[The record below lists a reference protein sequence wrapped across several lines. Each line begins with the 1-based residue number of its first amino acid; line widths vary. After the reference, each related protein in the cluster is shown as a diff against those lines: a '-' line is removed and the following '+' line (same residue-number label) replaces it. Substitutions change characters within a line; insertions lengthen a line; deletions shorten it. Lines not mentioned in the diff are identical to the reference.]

1 MRENHFL
8 TLNRALNGAML
19 AAVLLT
25 SSNVFAAEIA
35 SPESVGMSSA
45 ALNSATARLQKHIDD
60 GEIAG
65 VVAAVARD
73 GKLVYQVALGKL
85 DRERDADMPEDA
97 LFRIY
102 SMSREITSVAALR
115 LFEEGAFKFDDPV
128 SKYLPEFSDQRVLL
142 NSESTDLEA
151 TRPRVGEMTIG
162 HLLTHTSGLGS
173 RSSALYRENNV
184 RDRAQ
189 SLDAMVSKAA
199 RVPLFQDPGTEFR
212 YGIHATII
220 GKLIE
225 VWSGQPFEEYL
236 QQNLLAPLGMTSTLF
251 WAEGNDADRLA
262 QLYRPEAGELSPYA
276 IETMPWT
283 QRPVLVE
290 GGVGL
295 LSSVPDYVRF
305 AQMVLDRGKIPGTE
319 ERILSESTAALMYEN
334 AVPEAAMPIGDSRYW
349 LGSGWSLG
357 GFNVVLDPSPLC
369 PLVTVAIGLVRRALA
384 FLSILSK
391 ALSLLSWRRSRPRM
405 AEDSERTL
413 VTLSMRRLLKD
424 ASLACAFRMAAML
437 RIFTKREG

>member
-25 SSNVFAAEIA
+25 SSSVFAAEIA

-60 GEIAG
+60 GDIAG

-85 DRERDADMPEDA
+85 DRERDADMQEDA

-115 LFEEGAFKFDDPV
+115 LFEEGAFNFDDPV

-151 TRPRVGEMTIG
+151 TRPRVGEMTIA

-262 QLYRPEAGELSPYA
+262 QLYRPEAGDLSPYA
-276 IETMPWT
+276 IETVPWT

-305 AQMVLDRGKIPGTE
+305 SQMVLDRGKIPGTE
-319 ERILSESTAALMYEN
+319 ERILSEATAALMYEN

-357 GFNVVLDPSPLC
+357 GFNVVLDPSTYAYPVSKSTIWWDGSAGTRFFID
-369 PLVTVAIGLVRRALA
+369 PIEGTVIVIMAQVSPSNGGGFRENFSDLVDAAIIERR
-384 FLSILSK
+384 
-391 ALSLLSWRRSRPRM
+391 
-405 AEDSERTL
+405 
-413 VTLSMRRLLKD
+413 
-424 ASLACAFRMAAML
+424 
-437 RIFTKREG
+437 

>member
-25 SSNVFAAEIA
+25 YSSVFAAEIA

-97 LFRIY
+97 LFRIH

-319 ERILSESTAALMYEN
+319 GRILSEATAALMYEN
-334 AVPEAAMPIGDSRYW
+334 AVSEAAMPISGSRYW

-357 GFNVVLDPSPLC
+357 GFNVVLDPSTYAYPVSKGTIWWDGSAGTRFFID
-369 PLVTVAIGLVRRALA
+369 PIEGTVIVIMAQVSPSNGGGFRENFSHLVDAAIIERR
-384 FLSILSK
+384 
-391 ALSLLSWRRSRPRM
+391 
-405 AEDSERTL
+405 
-413 VTLSMRRLLKD
+413 
-424 ASLACAFRMAAML
+424 
-437 RIFTKREG
+437 

>member
-25 SSNVFAAEIA
+25 YSSVFAAEIA

-85 DRERDADMPEDA
+85 DRERDADMREDA

-115 LFEEGAFKFDDPV
+115 LFEEGAFNFDDPV

-151 TRPRVGEMTIG
+151 TRPRVGEMTIA

-199 RVPLFQDPGTEFR
+199 QVPLFQDPGTEFR

-262 QLYRPEAGELSPYA
+262 QLYRPEAGDLSPYA
-276 IETMPWT
+276 IETVPWT

-305 AQMVLDRGKIPGTE
+305 SQMILDRGKIPGTE
-319 ERILSESTAALMYEN
+319 ERILSEATAALIYEN

-357 GFNVVLDPSPLC
+357 GFNVVLDPSTYAYPVSKGTIWWDGSAGTRFFID
-369 PLVTVAIGLVRRALA
+369 PIEGTVIVIMAQVSPSNGGGFRENFSHLVDAAIIERR
-384 FLSILSK
+384 
-391 ALSLLSWRRSRPRM
+391 
-405 AEDSERTL
+405 
-413 VTLSMRRLLKD
+413 
-424 ASLACAFRMAAML
+424 
-437 RIFTKREG
+437 

>member
-85 DRERDADMPEDA
+85 DRERYADMPEDA

-357 GFNVVLDPSPLC
+357 GFNVVLDPSTYAYPVSKGTIWWDGSAGTRFFID
-369 PLVTVAIGLVRRALA
+369 PIEGTVIVIMAQVSPSNGGGFRENFSHLVDAAIIERR
-384 FLSILSK
+384 
-391 ALSLLSWRRSRPRM
+391 
-405 AEDSERTL
+405 
-413 VTLSMRRLLKD
+413 
-424 ASLACAFRMAAML
+424 
-437 RIFTKREG
+437 

>member
-85 DRERDADMPEDA
+85 DRERYADMPEDA

-357 GFNVVLDPSPLC
+357 GFNVALDPSTYAYPVSKGTIWWDGSAGTRFFID
-369 PLVTVAIGLVRRALA
+369 PIEGTVIVIMAQVSPSNGGGFRENFSHLVDAAIIERR
-384 FLSILSK
+384 
-391 ALSLLSWRRSRPRM
+391 
-405 AEDSERTL
+405 
-413 VTLSMRRLLKD
+413 
-424 ASLACAFRMAAML
+424 
-437 RIFTKREG
+437 

>member
-25 SSNVFAAEIA
+25 YSSVFAAEIA

-85 DRERDADMPEDA
+85 DRERDADMREDA

-115 LFEEGAFKFDDPV
+115 LFEEGAFNFDDPV

-151 TRPRVGEMTIG
+151 TRPRVGEMTIA

-251 WAEGNDADRLA
+251 WTEGNDADRLD
-262 QLYRPEAGELSPYA
+262 QLYRPEAGDLSPYA
-276 IETMPWT
+276 IETVPWT

-305 AQMVLDRGKIPGTE
+305 SQMVLDRGKIPGTE
-319 ERILSESTAALMYEN
+319 ERILSEATAALMYEN

-357 GFNVVLDPSPLC
+357 GFNVVLDPSTYAYPVSKSTIWWDGSAGTRFFID
-369 PLVTVAIGLVRRALA
+369 PIEGTVIVIMAQVSPSNGGGFRENFSHLVDAAIIERR
-384 FLSILSK
+384 
-391 ALSLLSWRRSRPRM
+391 
-405 AEDSERTL
+405 
-413 VTLSMRRLLKD
+413 
-424 ASLACAFRMAAML
+424 
-437 RIFTKREG
+437 

>member
-19 AAVLLT
+19 AAVMLT
-25 SSNVFAAEIA
+25 YSSVFAAEIA

-85 DRERDADMPEDA
+85 DRERGADMPEDA

-305 AQMVLDRGKIPGTE
+305 SQMVLDRGKITGTE
-319 ERILSESTAALMYEN
+319 ERILSEATAALMYEN

-357 GFNVVLDPSPLC
+357 GFNVVLDPSTYAYPVSKGTIWWDGSAGTRFFID
-369 PLVTVAIGLVRRALA
+369 PIEGTVIVIMAQVSPSNGGGFRENFSHLVDAAIIERR
-384 FLSILSK
+384 
-391 ALSLLSWRRSRPRM
+391 
-405 AEDSERTL
+405 
-413 VTLSMRRLLKD
+413 
-424 ASLACAFRMAAML
+424 
-437 RIFTKREG
+437 

>member
-25 SSNVFAAEIA
+25 YSSVFAAEIA

-85 DRERDADMPEDA
+85 DRERDADMREDA

-115 LFEEGAFKFDDPV
+115 LFEEGAFNFDDPV

-151 TRPRVGEMTIG
+151 TRPRVGEMTIA

-357 GFNVVLDPSPLC
+357 GFNVVLDPSTYAYPVSKSTIWWDGSAGTRFFID
-369 PLVTVAIGLVRRALA
+369 PIEGTVIVIMAQVSPSNGGGFRENFSHLVDAAIIERR
-384 FLSILSK
+384 
-391 ALSLLSWRRSRPRM
+391 
-405 AEDSERTL
+405 
-413 VTLSMRRLLKD
+413 
-424 ASLACAFRMAAML
+424 
-437 RIFTKREG
+437 

>member
-25 SSNVFAAEIA
+25 YSSVFAAEIA

-85 DRERDADMPEDA
+85 DRERDADMREDA

-115 LFEEGAFKFDDPV
+115 LFEEGAFNFDDPV

-151 TRPRVGEMTIG
+151 TRPRVGEMTIA

-262 QLYRPEAGELSPYA
+262 QLYRPEAGDLSPYA
-276 IETMPWT
+276 IETVPWT

-295 LSSVPDYVRF
+295 LSSVPYYVRF
-305 AQMVLDRGKIPGTE
+305 SQMILDRGKIPGTE
-319 ERILSESTAALMYEN
+319 ERILSEATAALIY
-334 AVPEAAMPIGDSRYW
+334 
-349 LGSGWSLG
+349 
-357 GFNVVLDPSPLC
+357 
-369 PLVTVAIGLVRRALA
+369 
-384 FLSILSK
+384 
-391 ALSLLSWRRSRPRM
+391 
-405 AEDSERTL
+405 
-413 VTLSMRRLLKD
+413 
-424 ASLACAFRMAAML
+424 
-437 RIFTKREG
+437 

>member
-1 MRENHFL
+1 MRKNHFL
-8 TLNRALNGAML
+8 TQNRALNGAML

-25 SSNVFAAEIA
+25 SSSVFAAEIA

-60 GEIAG
+60 GDIAG

-128 SKYLPEFSDQRVLL
+128 SKYLPEFSYQRVLL
-142 NSESTDLEA
+142 NAESTDLSA
-151 TRPRVGEMTIG
+151 TRPRIGEMTIG

-225 VWSGQPFEEYL
+225 VWSGQPFEDYL
-236 QQNLLAPLGMTSTLF
+236 QQNLLTPLGMTSTLF
-251 WAEGNDADRLA
+251 WTEGDMANRLA
-262 QLYRPEAGELSPYA
+262 QLYRPEAGELRPYA
-276 IETMPWT
+276 IESVPRT

-295 LSSVPDYVRF
+295 LSSVPDFVRF
-305 AQMVLDRGKIPGTE
+305 SQMVLDRGRIPGTE
-319 ERILSESTAALMYEN
+319 DRIFSEATAALMYEN
-334 AVPEAAMPIGDSRYW
+334 AVPDAAMPIGESRYW

-357 GFNVVLDPSPLC
+357 GFNVVLDPSTYAYPVSKGTIWWDGSAGTRFFID
-369 PLVTVAIGLVRRALA
+369 PIEGTVIVIMAQVSPSTGGGFRENFSHLVDAAIIERR
-384 FLSILSK
+384 
-391 ALSLLSWRRSRPRM
+391 
-405 AEDSERTL
+405 
-413 VTLSMRRLLKD
+413 
-424 ASLACAFRMAAML
+424 
-437 RIFTKREG
+437 

>member
-1 MRENHFL
+1 MRENPFL

-25 SSNVFAAEIA
+25 YSSVFAAEIA

-85 DRERDADMPEDA
+85 DRERDADMREDA

-115 LFEEGAFKFDDPV
+115 LFEEGAFNFDDPV

-151 TRPRVGEMTIG
+151 TRPRVGEMTIA

-262 QLYRPEAGELSPYA
+262 QLYRPEAGDLSPYA
-276 IETMPWT
+276 IETVPWT

-305 AQMVLDRGKIPGTE
+305 SQMVLDRGKIPGTE
-319 ERILSESTAALMYEN
+319 ERILSEATAALMYEN

-357 GFNVVLDPSPLC
+357 GFNVVLDPSTYAYPVSKSTIWWDGSAGTRFFID
-369 PLVTVAIGLVRRALA
+369 PIEGTVIVIMAQVSPSNGGGFRENFSHLVDAAIIERR
-384 FLSILSK
+384 
-391 ALSLLSWRRSRPRM
+391 
-405 AEDSERTL
+405 
-413 VTLSMRRLLKD
+413 
-424 ASLACAFRMAAML
+424 
-437 RIFTKREG
+437 

>member
-25 SSNVFAAEIA
+25 YSSVFAAEIA

-85 DRERDADMPEDA
+85 DRERDADMREDA

-115 LFEEGAFKFDDPV
+115 LFEEGAFNFDDPV

-151 TRPRVGEMTIG
+151 TRPRVGEMTIA

-276 IETMPWT
+276 IETVPWT
-283 QRPVLVE
+283 QQPVLVE

-305 AQMVLDRGKIPGTE
+305 SQMVLDRGKIPGTE
-319 ERILSESTAALMYEN
+319 ERILSEATAALIYEN

-357 GFNVVLDPSPLC
+357 GFNVVLDPSTYAYPVSKSTIWWDGSAGTRFFID
-369 PLVTVAIGLVRRALA
+369 PIEGTVIVIMAQVSPSNGGGFRENFSHLVDAAIIERR
-384 FLSILSK
+384 
-391 ALSLLSWRRSRPRM
+391 
-405 AEDSERTL
+405 
-413 VTLSMRRLLKD
+413 
-424 ASLACAFRMAAML
+424 
-437 RIFTKREG
+437 

>member
-35 SPESVGMSSA
+35 SPESVGMSRA

-85 DRERDADMPEDA
+85 DRERDADMREDA

-319 ERILSESTAALMYEN
+319 ERILSEATAALMYEN
-334 AVPEAAMPIGDSRYW
+334 AVPEAAMPIGGSRYW

-357 GFNVVLDPSPLC
+357 GFNVVLDPSTYAYPVSKGTIWWDGSAGTRFFID
-369 PLVTVAIGLVRRALA
+369 PIEGTVIVIMAQVSPSNGGGFRENFSHLVDAAIIERR
-384 FLSILSK
+384 
-391 ALSLLSWRRSRPRM
+391 
-405 AEDSERTL
+405 
-413 VTLSMRRLLKD
+413 
-424 ASLACAFRMAAML
+424 
-437 RIFTKREG
+437 

>member
-25 SSNVFAAEIA
+25 YSSVFAAEIA

-85 DRERDADMPEDA
+85 DRERDADMREDA

-115 LFEEGAFKFDDPV
+115 LFEEGAFNFDDPV

-151 TRPRVGEMTIG
+151 TRPRVGEMTIA

-262 QLYRPEAGELSPYA
+262 QLYRPEAGDLSPYA
-276 IETMPWT
+276 IETVPWT

-305 AQMVLDRGKIPGTE
+305 SQMVLDRGKIPGTE
-319 ERILSESTAALMYEN
+319 ERILSEATAALIYEN

-357 GFNVVLDPSPLC
+357 GFNVVLDPSTYAYPVSKGTIWWDGSAGTRFFID
-369 PLVTVAIGLVRRALA
+369 PIEGTVIVIMAQVSPSNGGGFRENFSHLVDAAIIERR
-384 FLSILSK
+384 
-391 ALSLLSWRRSRPRM
+391 
-405 AEDSERTL
+405 
-413 VTLSMRRLLKD
+413 
-424 ASLACAFRMAAML
+424 
-437 RIFTKREG
+437 

>member
-25 SSNVFAAEIA
+25 YSSVFAAEIA

-85 DRERDADMPEDA
+85 DRERDADMREDA

-115 LFEEGAFKFDDPV
+115 LFEEGAFNFDDPV

-151 TRPRVGEMTIG
+151 TRPRVGEMTIA

-199 RVPLFQDPGTEFR
+199 QVPLFQDPGTEFR

-262 QLYRPEAGELSPYA
+262 QLYRPEAGDLSPYA
-276 IETMPWT
+276 IETVPWT

-305 AQMVLDRGKIPGTE
+305 SQMVLDRGKIPGTE
-319 ERILSESTAALMYEN
+319 ERILSEATAALMYEN

-349 LGSGWSLG
+349 HGSGWSLG
-357 GFNVVLDPSPLC
+357 GFNVVLDPSTYAYPVSKSTIWWDGSAGTRFFID
-369 PLVTVAIGLVRRALA
+369 PIEGTVIVIMAQVSPSNGGGFRENFSHLVDAAIIERR
-384 FLSILSK
+384 
-391 ALSLLSWRRSRPRM
+391 
-405 AEDSERTL
+405 
-413 VTLSMRRLLKD
+413 
-424 ASLACAFRMAAML
+424 
-437 RIFTKREG
+437 

>member
-25 SSNVFAAEIA
+25 YSSVFAAEIA

-60 GEIAG
+60 GDIAG

-85 DRERDADMPEDA
+85 DRERDADMREDA

-151 TRPRVGEMTIG
+151 TRPRVGEMTIA

-262 QLYRPEAGELSPYA
+262 QLYRPEAGDLSPYA
-276 IETMPWT
+276 IETVPWT

-305 AQMVLDRGKIPGTE
+305 SQMVLDRGKIPGTE
-319 ERILSESTAALMYEN
+319 ERILSEATAALMYEN

-357 GFNVVLDPSPLC
+357 GFNVVLDPSTYAYPVSKSTIWWDGSAGTRFFID
-369 PLVTVAIGLVRRALA
+369 PIEGTVIVIMAQVSPSNGGGFRENFSHLVDAAIIERR
-384 FLSILSK
+384 
-391 ALSLLSWRRSRPRM
+391 
-405 AEDSERTL
+405 
-413 VTLSMRRLLKD
+413 
-424 ASLACAFRMAAML
+424 
-437 RIFTKREG
+437 

>member
-25 SSNVFAAEIA
+25 SSSVFAAEIA

-60 GEIAG
+60 GDIAG

-85 DRERDADMPEDA
+85 DRERDADMQEDA

-151 TRPRVGEMTIG
+151 TRPRVGEMTIA

-262 QLYRPEAGELSPYA
+262 QLYRPEAGDLSPYA
-276 IETMPWT
+276 IETVPWT

-305 AQMVLDRGKIPGTE
+305 SQMVLDRGKIPGTE
-319 ERILSESTAALMYEN
+319 ERILSEATAALIYEN

-357 GFNVVLDPSPLC
+357 GFNVVLDPSTYAYPVSKGTIWWDGSAGTRFFID
-369 PLVTVAIGLVRRALA
+369 PIEGTVIVIMAQVSPSNGGGFRENFSHLVDAAIIERR
-384 FLSILSK
+384 
-391 ALSLLSWRRSRPRM
+391 
-405 AEDSERTL
+405 
-413 VTLSMRRLLKD
+413 
-424 ASLACAFRMAAML
+424 
-437 RIFTKREG
+437 

>member
-8 TLNRALNGAML
+8 TLNHALNGAML

-319 ERILSESTAALMYEN
+319 ERILSEATAALMYEN

-357 GFNVVLDPSPLC
+357 GFNVALDPSTYAYPVSKGTIWWDGSAGTRFFID
-369 PLVTVAIGLVRRALA
+369 PIEGTVIVIMAQVSPSNGGGFRENFSHLVDAAIIERR
-384 FLSILSK
+384 
-391 ALSLLSWRRSRPRM
+391 
-405 AEDSERTL
+405 
-413 VTLSMRRLLKD
+413 
-424 ASLACAFRMAAML
+424 
-437 RIFTKREG
+437 

>member
-25 SSNVFAAEIA
+25 YSSVFAAEIA

-85 DRERDADMPEDA
+85 DRERDADMQEDA

-151 TRPRVGEMTIG
+151 TRPRVGEMSIA

-262 QLYRPEAGELSPYA
+262 QLYRPEAGDLSPYA
-276 IETMPWT
+276 IETVPWT

-305 AQMVLDRGKIPGTE
+305 SQMVLDRGKIPGTE
-319 ERILSESTAALMYEN
+319 ERILSEATAALMYEN

-357 GFNVVLDPSPLC
+357 GFNVVLDPSTYAYPVSKSTIWWDGSAGTRFFID
-369 PLVTVAIGLVRRALA
+369 PIEGTVIVIMAQVSPSNGGGFRENFSHLVDAAIIERR
-384 FLSILSK
+384 
-391 ALSLLSWRRSRPRM
+391 
-405 AEDSERTL
+405 
-413 VTLSMRRLLKD
+413 
-424 ASLACAFRMAAML
+424 
-437 RIFTKREG
+437 

>member
-1 MRENHFL
+1 
-8 TLNRALNGAML
+8 
-19 AAVLLT
+19 
-25 SSNVFAAEIA
+25 
-35 SPESVGMSSA
+35 
-45 ALNSATARLQKHIDD
+45 LNSATARLQKHIDD

-85 DRERDADMPEDA
+85 DRERDADMREDA

-115 LFEEGAFKFDDPV
+115 LFEEGAFNFDDPV

-151 TRPRVGEMTIG
+151 TRPRVGEMTIA

-262 QLYRPEAGELSPYA
+262 QLYRPEAGDLSPYA
-276 IETMPWT
+276 IETVPWT

-305 AQMVLDRGKIPGTE
+305 SQMVLDRGKIPGTE
-319 ERILSESTAALMYEN
+319 ERILSEATAALMYEN

-357 GFNVVLDPSPLC
+357 GFNVVLDPSTYAYPVSKSTIWWDGSAGTRFFID
-369 PLVTVAIGLVRRALA
+369 PIEGTVIVIMAQVSPSNGGGFRENFSHLVDAAIIERR
-384 FLSILSK
+384 
-391 ALSLLSWRRSRPRM
+391 
-405 AEDSERTL
+405 
-413 VTLSMRRLLKD
+413 
-424 ASLACAFRMAAML
+424 
-437 RIFTKREG
+437 

>member
-25 SSNVFAAEIA
+25 YSSVFAAEIA

-85 DRERDADMPEDA
+85 DRERDADMREDA

-115 LFEEGAFKFDDPV
+115 LFEEGAFNFDDPV

-151 TRPRVGEMTIG
+151 TRPRVGEMTIA

-276 IETMPWT
+276 IETVPWT

-305 AQMVLDRGKIPGTE
+305 SQMILDRGKIPGTE
-319 ERILSESTAALMYEN
+319 ERVLSEATAALIYEN

-357 GFNVVLDPSPLC
+357 GFNVVLDPSTYAYPVSKGTIWWDGSAGTRFFID
-369 PLVTVAIGLVRRALA
+369 PIEGTVIVIMAQVSPSNGGGFRENFSHLVDAAIIERR
-384 FLSILSK
+384 
-391 ALSLLSWRRSRPRM
+391 
-405 AEDSERTL
+405 
-413 VTLSMRRLLKD
+413 
-424 ASLACAFRMAAML
+424 
-437 RIFTKREG
+437 

>member
-25 SSNVFAAEIA
+25 YSSVFAAEIA
-35 SPESVGMSSA
+35 SPESLGMSSA

-85 DRERDADMPEDA
+85 DRERDADMREDA

-115 LFEEGAFKFDDPV
+115 LFEEGAFNFDDPV

-199 RVPLFQDPGTEFR
+199 QVPLFQDPGTEFR

-305 AQMVLDRGKIPGTE
+305 SQMILDRGKIPGTE
-319 ERILSESTAALMYEN
+319 ERILSEATAALMYEN

-357 GFNVVLDPSPLC
+357 GFNVVLDPSTYAYPVSKGTIWWDGSAGTRFFID
-369 PLVTVAIGLVRRALA
+369 PIEGTVIVIMAQVSPSNGGGFRENFSHLVDAAIIERR
-384 FLSILSK
+384 
-391 ALSLLSWRRSRPRM
+391 
-405 AEDSERTL
+405 
-413 VTLSMRRLLKD
+413 
-424 ASLACAFRMAAML
+424 
-437 RIFTKREG
+437 

>member
-1 MRENHFL
+1 MRKNHFL
-8 TLNRALNGAML
+8 MLNRSLNGAML

-25 SSNVFAAEIA
+25 SYSVFAAEIA

-45 ALNSATARLQKHIDD
+45 ALNSATARLQKHVDD
-60 GEIAG
+60 GDIAG

-142 NSESTDLEA
+142 NAESTDLEA

-199 RVPLFQDPGTEFR
+199 RVPLFQDPGTKFR

-251 WAEGNDADRLA
+251 LAEGNGADRLA

-276 IETMPWT
+276 IESVPWT

-305 AQMVLDRGKIPGTE
+305 SQMVLDRGKIPGTE
-319 ERILSESTAALMYEN
+319 ERILSEATAALMYEN

-357 GFNVVLDPSPLC
+357 GFNVVLDPSTYAYPVSKGTIWWDGSAGTRFFID
-369 PLVTVAIGLVRRALA
+369 PIEGTVIVIMAQVSPSTGGGFRENFSHLIDAAIIDRR
-384 FLSILSK
+384 
-391 ALSLLSWRRSRPRM
+391 
-405 AEDSERTL
+405 
-413 VTLSMRRLLKD
+413 
-424 ASLACAFRMAAML
+424 
-437 RIFTKREG
+437 

>member
-25 SSNVFAAEIA
+25 YSSVFAAEIA

-85 DRERDADMPEDA
+85 DRERDADMRADA

-115 LFEEGAFKFDDPV
+115 LFEEGAFNFDDPV
-128 SKYLPEFSDQRVLL
+128 SKYLPEFADQRVLL

-151 TRPRVGEMTIG
+151 TRPRVGEMTIA

-276 IETMPWT
+276 IETVPWT

-305 AQMVLDRGKIPGTE
+305 SQMILDRGKIPGTE
-319 ERILSESTAALMYEN
+319 ERILSEATAALIYEN
-334 AVPEAAMPIGDSRYW
+334 AVPEAGMPIGDSRYW

-357 GFNVVLDPSPLC
+357 GFNVVLDPSTYAYPVSKGTIWWDGSAGTRFFID
-369 PLVTVAIGLVRRALA
+369 PIEGTVIVIMAQVSPSNGGGFRENFSHLVDAAIIERR
-384 FLSILSK
+384 
-391 ALSLLSWRRSRPRM
+391 
-405 AEDSERTL
+405 
-413 VTLSMRRLLKD
+413 
-424 ASLACAFRMAAML
+424 
-437 RIFTKREG
+437 

>member
-25 SSNVFAAEIA
+25 YSSVFAAEIA

-85 DRERDADMPEDA
+85 DRERDADMREDA

-115 LFEEGAFKFDDPV
+115 LFEEGAFNFDDPV

-151 TRPRVGEMTIG
+151 TRPRVGEMTIA

-276 IETMPWT
+276 IETVPWT
-283 QRPVLVE
+283 QQPVLVE

-305 AQMVLDRGKIPGTE
+305 SQMVLDRGKIPGTE
-319 ERILSESTAALMYEN
+319 ERILSEATAALMYEN

-357 GFNVVLDPSPLC
+357 GFNVVLDPSTYAYPVSKGTIWWDGSAGTRFFID
-369 PLVTVAIGLVRRALA
+369 PIEGTVIVIMAQVSPSNGGGFRENFSHLVDAAIIERR
-384 FLSILSK
+384 
-391 ALSLLSWRRSRPRM
+391 
-405 AEDSERTL
+405 
-413 VTLSMRRLLKD
+413 
-424 ASLACAFRMAAML
+424 
-437 RIFTKREG
+437 

>member
-25 SSNVFAAEIA
+25 YSSVFAAEIA

-85 DRERDADMPEDA
+85 DRERDADMREDA

-115 LFEEGAFKFDDPV
+115 LFEEGAFNFDDPV

-151 TRPRVGEMTIG
+151 TRPRVGEMTIA

-199 RVPLFQDPGTEFR
+199 QVPLFQDPGTEFR

-225 VWSGQPFEEYL
+225 VWSGQPFEKYL
-236 QQNLLAPLGMTSTLF
+236 QQNLLTPLGMTSTLF

-276 IETMPWT
+276 IETVPWT

-305 AQMVLDRGKIPGTE
+305 SQMILDRGKIPGTE
-319 ERILSESTAALMYEN
+319 ERILSEATAALIYEN

-357 GFNVVLDPSPLC
+357 GFNVVLDPSTYAYPVSKGTIWWDGSAGTRFFID
-369 PLVTVAIGLVRRALA
+369 PIEGTVIVIMAQVSPSNGGGFRENFSHLVDAAIIERR
-384 FLSILSK
+384 
-391 ALSLLSWRRSRPRM
+391 
-405 AEDSERTL
+405 
-413 VTLSMRRLLKD
+413 
-424 ASLACAFRMAAML
+424 
-437 RIFTKREG
+437 

>member
-151 TRPRVGEMTIG
+151 TRPRAGEMTIG

-357 GFNVVLDPSPLC
+357 GFNVALDPSTYAYPVSKGTIWWDGSAGTRFFID
-369 PLVTVAIGLVRRALA
+369 PIEGTVIVIMAQVSPSNGGGFRENFSHLVDAAIIERR
-384 FLSILSK
+384 
-391 ALSLLSWRRSRPRM
+391 
-405 AEDSERTL
+405 
-413 VTLSMRRLLKD
+413 
-424 ASLACAFRMAAML
+424 
-437 RIFTKREG
+437 

>member
-25 SSNVFAAEIA
+25 SSSVFAAEIA

-85 DRERDADMPEDA
+85 DRERDADMREDA

-115 LFEEGAFKFDDPV
+115 LFEEGAFNFDDPV

-151 TRPRVGEMTIG
+151 TRPRVGEMTIA

-199 RVPLFQDPGTEFR
+199 QVPLFQDPGTEFR

-276 IETMPWT
+276 IETVPWT

-305 AQMVLDRGKIPGTE
+305 SQMVLDRGKIPGTE
-319 ERILSESTAALMYEN
+319 ERILSEATAALMYEN

-357 GFNVVLDPSPLC
+357 GFNVVLDPSTYAYPVSKSTIWWDGSAGTRFFID
-369 PLVTVAIGLVRRALA
+369 PIEGTVIVIMAQVSPSNGGGFRENFSHLVDAAIIERR
-384 FLSILSK
+384 
-391 ALSLLSWRRSRPRM
+391 
-405 AEDSERTL
+405 
-413 VTLSMRRLLKD
+413 
-424 ASLACAFRMAAML
+424 
-437 RIFTKREG
+437 

>member
-25 SSNVFAAEIA
+25 YSSVFAAEIA

-85 DRERDADMPEDA
+85 DRERDADMREDA

-115 LFEEGAFKFDDPV
+115 LFEEGAFNFDDPV

-142 NSESTDLEA
+142 NSESTDLGA
-151 TRPRVGEMTIG
+151 TRPRVGEMTIA

-199 RVPLFQDPGTEFR
+199 QVPLFQDPGTEFR

-276 IETMPWT
+276 IETVPWT

-305 AQMVLDRGKIPGTE
+305 SQMILDRGKIPGTE
-319 ERILSESTAALMYEN
+319 ERILSEATAALIYEN

-357 GFNVVLDPSPLC
+357 GFNVVLDPSTYAYPVSKGTIWWDGSAGTRFFID
-369 PLVTVAIGLVRRALA
+369 PIEGTVIVIMAQVSPSNGGGFRENFSHLVDAAIIERR
-384 FLSILSK
+384 
-391 ALSLLSWRRSRPRM
+391 
-405 AEDSERTL
+405 
-413 VTLSMRRLLKD
+413 
-424 ASLACAFRMAAML
+424 
-437 RIFTKREG
+437 

>member
-25 SSNVFAAEIA
+25 SSSVFAAEIA

-60 GEIAG
+60 GDIAG

-85 DRERDADMPEDA
+85 DRERDADMQEDA

-151 TRPRVGEMTIG
+151 TRPRVGEMSIA

-262 QLYRPEAGELSPYA
+262 QLYRPEAGDLSPYA
-276 IETMPWT
+276 IETVPWT

-305 AQMVLDRGKIPGTE
+305 SQMVLDRGKIPGTE
-319 ERILSESTAALMYEN
+319 ERILSEATAALMYEN

-357 GFNVVLDPSPLC
+357 GFSVVLDPSTYAYPVSKGTIWWDGSAGTRFFID
-369 PLVTVAIGLVRRALA
+369 PIEGTVIVIMAQVSPSNGGGFRENFSHLVDAAIIERR
-384 FLSILSK
+384 
-391 ALSLLSWRRSRPRM
+391 
-405 AEDSERTL
+405 
-413 VTLSMRRLLKD
+413 
-424 ASLACAFRMAAML
+424 
-437 RIFTKREG
+437 

>member
-35 SPESVGMSSA
+35 SPESVGMSRA

-151 TRPRVGEMTIG
+151 TRPRVAEMTIG

-357 GFNVVLDPSPLC
+357 GFNVALDPSTYAYPVSKGTIWWDGSAGTRFFID
-369 PLVTVAIGLVRRALA
+369 PIEGTVIVIMAQVSPSNGGGFRENFSHLVDAAIIERR
-384 FLSILSK
+384 
-391 ALSLLSWRRSRPRM
+391 
-405 AEDSERTL
+405 
-413 VTLSMRRLLKD
+413 
-424 ASLACAFRMAAML
+424 
-437 RIFTKREG
+437 

>member
-25 SSNVFAAEIA
+25 YSSVFAAEIA

-319 ERILSESTAALMYEN
+319 ERILSEATAALMYEN
-334 AVPEAAMPIGDSRYW
+334 AVPEAAMPIGGSRYW

-357 GFNVVLDPSPLC
+357 GFNVVLDPSTYAYPVSKGTIWWDGSAGTRFFID
-369 PLVTVAIGLVRRALA
+369 PIEGAVIVIMAQVSPSNGGGFRENFSHLVDAAIIERR
-384 FLSILSK
+384 
-391 ALSLLSWRRSRPRM
+391 
-405 AEDSERTL
+405 
-413 VTLSMRRLLKD
+413 
-424 ASLACAFRMAAML
+424 
-437 RIFTKREG
+437 

>member
-25 SSNVFAAEIA
+25 SSSVFAAEIA

-85 DRERDADMPEDA
+85 DRERDADMREDA

-115 LFEEGAFKFDDPV
+115 LFEEGAFNFDDPV

-151 TRPRVGEMTIG
+151 TRPRVGEMTIA

-262 QLYRPEAGELSPYA
+262 QLYRPEAGDLSPYA
-276 IETMPWT
+276 IETVPWT

-305 AQMVLDRGKIPGTE
+305 SQMVLDRGKIPGTE
-319 ERILSESTAALMYEN
+319 ERILSEATAALMYEN

-357 GFNVVLDPSPLC
+357 GFNVVLDPSTYAYPVSKGTIWWDGSAGTRFFID
-369 PLVTVAIGLVRRALA
+369 PIEGTVIVIMAQVSPSNGGGFRENFSHLVDAAIIERR
-384 FLSILSK
+384 
-391 ALSLLSWRRSRPRM
+391 
-405 AEDSERTL
+405 
-413 VTLSMRRLLKD
+413 
-424 ASLACAFRMAAML
+424 
-437 RIFTKREG
+437 

>member
-25 SSNVFAAEIA
+25 YSSVFAAEIA

-85 DRERDADMPEDA
+85 DRERDADMREDA

-115 LFEEGAFKFDDPV
+115 LFEEGAFNFDDPV

-151 TRPRVGEMTIG
+151 TRPRVGEMTIA

-262 QLYRPEAGELSPYA
+262 QLYRPEAGDLSPYA
-276 IETMPWT
+276 IETVPWT

-305 AQMVLDRGKIPGTE
+305 SQMVLDRGKIPGTE
-319 ERILSESTAALMYEN
+319 ERILSEATAALMYEN
-334 AVPEAAMPIGDSRYW
+334 AAPEAAMPIGDSRYW

-357 GFNVVLDPSPLC
+357 GFNVVLDPSTYAYPVSKSTIWWDGSAGTRFFID
-369 PLVTVAIGLVRRALA
+369 PIEGTVIVIMAQVSPSNGGGFRENFSHLVDAAIIERR
-384 FLSILSK
+384 
-391 ALSLLSWRRSRPRM
+391 
-405 AEDSERTL
+405 
-413 VTLSMRRLLKD
+413 
-424 ASLACAFRMAAML
+424 
-437 RIFTKREG
+437 

>member
-1 MRENHFL
+1 MRKNHFL
-8 TLNRALNGAML
+8 MLNRSLNGAML

-25 SSNVFAAEIA
+25 SSTVFAAEIA

-60 GEIAG
+60 GDIAG

-85 DRERDADMPEDA
+85 DKERDADMPEDA

-128 SKYLPEFSDQRVLL
+128 SNYLPEFSDQRVLL
-142 NSESTDLEA
+142 NAESTDLEA

-262 QLYRPEAGELSPYA
+262 QLYRPEAGDLSPYA
-276 IETMPWT
+276 IETVPWT

-305 AQMVLDRGKIPGTE
+305 SQMVLDRGKIPGTE
-319 ERILSESTAALMYEN
+319 ERILSEATAALMYEN

-357 GFNVVLDPSPLC
+357 GFNVVLDPSTYAYPVSKSTIWWDGSAGTRFFID
-369 PLVTVAIGLVRRALA
+369 PIEGTVIVIMAQVSPSNGGGFRENFSHLVDAAIIERR
-384 FLSILSK
+384 
-391 ALSLLSWRRSRPRM
+391 
-405 AEDSERTL
+405 
-413 VTLSMRRLLKD
+413 
-424 ASLACAFRMAAML
+424 
-437 RIFTKREG
+437 